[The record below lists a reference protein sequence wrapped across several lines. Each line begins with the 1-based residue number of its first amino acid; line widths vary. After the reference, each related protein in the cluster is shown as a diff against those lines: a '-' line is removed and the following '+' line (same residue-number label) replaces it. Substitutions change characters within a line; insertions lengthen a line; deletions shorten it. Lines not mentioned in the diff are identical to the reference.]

1 MQPVR
6 AGRQPR
12 LLVAV
17 AQQPVVIHHDS
28 AVRLVDMGIRRG
40 DMRIE
45 IIAAQCIDPV
55 RRRQRRVRRRVL
67 RLKQAVRQRD
77 DRVRMHRP
85 RPLQPV
91 GIGEA
96 QALALVMPEIHVE
109 GRLFPRRPVRHAQ
122 HRRPVDVGKG
132 VRLQPGEGGGR
143 EHAGGDKR
151 RVGEPGDSAGE
162 GGDAGIDA
170 HVLNPATGPAIR
182 QAAIRQ
188 AVITGG
194 RHRRAGLDSGHDRL

>member
-6 AGRQPR
+6 AGGQPR

-17 AQQPVVIHHDS
+17 AQQPVVIHHDP

-45 IIAAQCIDPV
+45 IVAAQCIDPV
-55 RRRQRRVRRRVL
+55 RRRQRGIGRRVL
-67 RLKQAVRQRD
+67 RLEQAVRQRD

-151 RVGEPGDSAGE
+151 RVGQPGDGAGE
-162 GGDAGIDA
+162 GRDRFGGDAGIDA
-170 HVLNPATGPAIR
+170 HA
-182 QAAIRQ
+182 
-188 AVITGG
+188 
-194 RHRRAGLDSGHDRL
+194 